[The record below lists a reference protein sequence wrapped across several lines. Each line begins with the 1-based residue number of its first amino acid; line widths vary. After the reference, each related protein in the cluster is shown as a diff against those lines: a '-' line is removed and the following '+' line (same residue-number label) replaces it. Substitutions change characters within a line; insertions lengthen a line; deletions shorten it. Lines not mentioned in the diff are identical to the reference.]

1 MTTDYDSVDIFTDD
15 SVVADPYPYFEH
27 LRSKC
32 PITSLSREGVVG
44 VTGYDEAVAIFR
56 DPETFSSVNSGA
68 GPLLPVVEPPNGD
81 DATNIIDSQ
90 RSMLVG
96 FQGGEHMVSM
106 DPPEHTAERAVLTRL
121 LTPKRLRENEEFMWR
136 YADSYLDELV
146 GTSACEFVGE
156 FSRPFT
162 YFVVADLLG
171 VPAEYHE
178 EFRARLALGSKLG
191 GNTDGEATGEAA
203 QAMMVTG
210 FSYLEELFASFLDDR
225 RREPK
230 QDVLTSIA
238 LAKYPDGSTPPLDKI
253 MRTATFLFLA
263 GTETSARLLATCLF
277 FLAEDQ
283 VLQERLRNDRDLVNN
298 FIEECLRIE
307 SPVKTDSRMV
317 RRATTVAGVDLP
329 AGTCVSIFPGAA
341 NRDPRR
347 FDAPNEFRVDR
358 PNAMTHLSFGR
369 GDHSCPGAPLART
382 EARVTVNRVLDR
394 MSDISLS
401 EEHHGPPGSR
411 HFEYTPTFVLRGI
424 EKLHLTYTAVTQ

>member
-1 MTTDYDSVDIFTDD
+1 MTINYDSADIFTDESLRD
-15 SVVADPYPYFEH
+15 DPYPYFEH

-32 PITSLSREGVVG
+32 PITSLSREGAVG
-44 VTGYDEAVAIFR
+44 VTGYDEAVAILR

-68 GPLLPVVEPPNGD
+68 GPLLPVVAPPDGD
-81 DATNIIDSQ
+81 DASNIIDSQ
-90 RSMLVG
+90 REMLVS

-136 YADSYLDELV
+136 YADSYLDKLV
-146 GTSACEFVGE
+146 GQTTCEFVGE

-171 VPAEYHE
+171 VPPEYHD
-178 EFRARLALGSKLG
+178 EFRARLELNNDKAS
-191 GNTDGEATGEAA
+191 DDSTGAA
-203 QAMMVTG
+203 SQGAMVTG
-210 FSYLEELFASFLDDR
+210 FDYLEELFASFLEDR
-225 RREPK
+225 RREPR

-263 GTETSARLLATCLF
+263 GTETSARLLATCLL
-277 FLAEDQ
+277 FLAEDPA
-283 VLQERLRNDRDLVNN
+283 LQDQLRNDRDLINN
-298 FIEECLRIE
+298 FIEECLRFE

-317 RRATTVAGVDLP
+317 RHSTSLAGVDLP
-329 AGTCVSIFPGAA
+329 AGTSVSIFLGAA

-347 FDAPNEFRVDR
+347 FDAPNEFRADR
-358 PNAMTHLSFGR
+358 PNANIHLSFGR
-369 GDHSCPGAPLART
+369 GDHACPGASLART

-394 MSDISLS
+394 MSDIRLS
-401 EEHHGPPGSR
+401 QEHHGPPGAR
-411 HFEYTPTFVLRGI
+411 TFDYTPTFVLRGI
-424 EKLHLTYTAVTQ
+424 EKLHLTYTAVAQ